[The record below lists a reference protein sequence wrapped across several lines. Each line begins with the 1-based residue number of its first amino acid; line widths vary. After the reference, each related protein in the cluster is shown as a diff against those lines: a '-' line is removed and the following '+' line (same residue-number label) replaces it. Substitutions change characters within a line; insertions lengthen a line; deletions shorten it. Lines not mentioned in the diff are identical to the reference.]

1 VSATDASG
9 KEGIE
14 MGELRLS
21 RRRLLGAG
29 AAGTLGILVA
39 PQAVLAREEVVK
51 LRWDLV
57 VNVLGAV
64 VPGGSVVAD
73 DAATNDVISLTGS
86 GFARPHQGKASGGGT
101 WDRRH
106 SDFSFVDAG
115 VFLVTG
121 FNSFTNGGGSL
132 TGTGVT
138 DAIGEL
144 DQTTGG
150 VLSLN
155 VSAVGTSAPFTA
167 LLEIHCSLPGSSTT
181 TGGIRLVIAQL
192 GLDFEPPEKGG
203 GILNGSTLF
212 HVLEGSVLSSS
223 S

>member
-1 VSATDASG
+1 
-9 KEGIE
+9 

-29 AAGTLGILVA
+29 AAGTIGILLA

-73 DAATNDVISLTGS
+73 DAATNDVIGLTGS

-101 WDRRH
+101 WARRH

-121 FNSFTNGGGSL
+121 FNS
-132 TGTGVT
+132 
-138 DAIGEL
+138 I
-144 DQTTGG
+144 
-150 VLSLN
+150 
-155 VSAVGTSAPFTA
+155 
-167 LLEIHCSLPGSSTT
+167 T

-212 HVLEGSVLSSS
+212 HVLEGSVLSPSS
-223 S
+223 

>member
-1 VSATDASG
+1 MS
-9 KEGIE
+9 
-14 MGELRLS
+14 ELRLS
-21 RRRLLGAG
+21 RRGLLGAG

-51 LRWDLV
+51 LRWDLA

-73 DAATNDVISLTGS
+73 DAATDDVIILTGS

-101 WDRRH
+101 WVRRH
-106 SDFSFVDAG
+106 SGFSFVDAG

-132 TGTGVT
+132 AGTGVT

-155 VSAVGTSAPFTA
+155 VSAVGGSTPPFTA
-167 LLEIHCSLPGSSTT
+167 VLEIHCSLPGSSTT

-203 GILNGSTLF
+203 GILSGSTLF

>member
-1 VSATDASG
+1 
-9 KEGIE
+9 
-14 MGELRLS
+14 
-21 RRRLLGAG
+21 
-29 AAGTLGILVA
+29 
-39 PQAVLAREEVVK
+39 VLAREEVVK

-101 WDRRH
+101 WQRRH

-121 FNSFTNGGGSL
+121 FNSFNNGGGSL
-132 TGTGVT
+132 AGTGVT

-155 VSAVGTSAPFTA
+155 VSAAAGVGTSFTA
-167 LLEIHCSLPGSSTT
+167 VLEIHCSLPGSSTS

-192 GLDFEPPEKGG
+192 GLDFQPPEKGG